1 MKTAD
6 KLLNV
11 LVKNHSE
18 NLNNSLPYK
27 DARILHSLCKSIN
40 GDTFITENQAK
51 LLIKIFKENQK
62 VLKVLDD
69 EFADIVADPTW
80 SQPFRPQ
87 DTTKKV
93 YIGKINDDAEAIVI
107 EFAYSSSIRKKVQ
120 SLTKTVSG
128 MAQVQSGKMF
138 YADFTE
144 KNIVTIV
151 DELKEFNFV
160 IEERVKNFYDT
171 IKSWDKNVVRD
182 QFLLTNIVHD
192 TFQKQIT
199 ADLGID
205 TAIDQTIISDRSNRY
220 QYFTEKTEKNPE
232 NLTEKI
238 ALRNSSKIWIDKN
251 ATPLEE
257 IFESLTELK
266 RLPALIVFDS
276 FDSKAC
282 SKEMV
287 KISEILEKNG
297 IFDDVGIYFR
307 LNNDESGKV
316 FNDLIKD
323 KKYNCKLTS
332 TTKIVGVQSG
342 KIPKFLLK
350 TDWKPMS
357 VISIGTVLRHSKTA
371 VYANCCDLIISYTD
385 KEPIIEPKMI
395 WE

>member
-6 KLLNV
+6 KLLNG

-51 LLIKIFKENQK
+51 LLIKIFKEHQK
-62 VLKVLDD
+62 VLKVLDE
-69 EFADIVADPTW
+69 EFIEIVADPTW

-93 YIGKINDDAEAIVI
+93 YIGKINDDADVIVI
-107 EFAYSSSIRKKVQ
+107 EFAYSSSVRKKVQ
-120 SLTKTVSG
+120 SLAKVVSG

-138 YADFTE
+138 YADFNE
-144 KNIVTIV
+144 KNIVTII
-151 DELKEFNFV
+151 DELKEFNFA
-160 IEERVKNFYDT
+160 IEEKLKNFYEI
-171 IKSWDKNVVRD
+171 IKSWDKNAIYD
-182 QFLLTNIVHD
+182 QFLLTNITHE

-205 TAIDQTIISDRSNRY
+205 TAIDQNIIFDRSNRY

-238 ALRNSSKIWIDKN
+238 ALRNSSKIWINKN
-251 ATPLEE
+251 TTTLDE
-257 IFESLTELK
+257 IFQSLKEL
-266 RLPALIVFDS
+266 RRFPALIVFDS
-276 FDSKAC
+276 FDSKSC
-282 SKEMV
+282 TNEMV

-297 IFDDVGIYFR
+297 IFDEVGIYFR
-307 LNNDESGKV
+307 LNNDDNGKV
-316 FNDLIKD
+316 FNDIVKD
-323 KKYNCKLTS
+323 KKYNCTLTS
-332 TTKIVGVQSG
+332 TTKVVGVQSG

-357 VISIGTVLRHSKTA
+357 VVSIGTVLRHSKTA

-385 KEPIIEPKMI
+385 KEPIIESKMI